1 MMETILVVEDDK
13 ELQKFLLELLLEE
26 GFSAKGVS
34 EGSKVIDMIEK
45 TNPDLVLL
53 DLGLPDITG
62 ETVCKEIKKGYSDLP
77 VIMLTAKSAVSDIVE
92 GLNTGADDYVTK
104 PFVAE
109 ELLARIKAK
118 LRKNSDKTKIIVGD
132 LELDQQSFEVK
143 RGDREISLTP
153 QEFKLLQYL
162 MSNAGRVLTREMILN
177 KIWLFSSDVGT
188 RVVDVYIG
196 YLRKKIDSGHEKQL
210 IQSVRGFG
218 YTIRSSK

>member
-1 MMETILVVEDDK
+1 MMETVLVVEDDK
-13 ELQKFLLELLLEE
+13 ELQKFLLELLLDE

-45 TNPDLVLL
+45 TNPDIVLL
-53 DLGLPDITG
+53 DLGLPDIAG
-62 ETVCKEIKKGYSDLP
+62 ETVAKEIRKSYSDLP
-77 VIMLTAKSAVSDIVE
+77 IIMLTAKSAVSDIVH
-92 GLNTGADDYVTK
+92 GLNLGADDYVTK

-109 ELLARIKAK
+109 ELIARVKTR
-118 LRKNSDKTKIIVGD
+118 LRKNGDKTQIKVGD

-143 RGDREISLTP
+143 RAGQEISLTP

-177 KIWLFSSDVGT
+177 KIWLFSTDVGT

-210 IQSVRGFG
+210 IHSVRGFG
-218 YTIRSSK
+218 YTIKE